1 MRRLKYGN
9 TSTYLVEGSQGFLLV
24 DTDYAG
30 TLQAFYKALKQNE
43 IRVRDIAYVMA
54 THYHPDH
61 MGLIGALMQ
70 QGVQLLLLD
79 VQQASVHF
87 SDPIFAKDQI
97 AAVPVDESQAV
108 TISCAESRGFLKSI
122 GIDGQIIHTPSH
134 SADSVSLVLDEG
146 TCFVGDLESFEY
158 IEIYGENTSLQKDWE
173 KLLSFKPKRI
183 CYAHRPDGQVEPKES
198 ENRNVKK

>member
-97 AAVPVDESQAV
+97 AVVPVDESQAV
-108 TISCAESRGFLKSI
+108 TISCAESRAFLKSI

-134 SADSVSLVLDEG
+134 SVDSVSLVLDEG

-158 IEIYGENTSLQKDWE
+158 IEVYGENTSLQKDWE
-173 KLLSFKPKRI
+173 KLLSFKPKMI
-183 CYAHRPDGQVEPKES
+183 CYAHRPDGQVKAEEG
-198 ENRNVKK
+198 ENQNVKK